1 MDSQRTSAL
10 QQRLQARREMFMK
23 ENSVGGGVN
32 GTQSPAAAAAPS
44 SFAGGK
50 LAAAGAPMGAPPQP
64 PSTAPRAL
72 TSLREEQT
80 GCGTYVC

>member
-23 ENSVGGGVN
+23 ENSVGGVN

-50 LAAAGAPMGAPPQP
+50 LVAAGAPMGAPPQP

-80 GCGTYVC
+80 GCGTFMC

>member
-32 GTQSPAAAAAPS
+32 GTQSPAAAAPS
-44 SFAGGK
+44 LFAGGK

-80 GCGTYVC
+80 GCGTFIC